1 MKMDYRS
8 AEEMAR
14 RWGVSVR
21 TVRSYC
27 RLGKIPGAHQVGRVW
42 LIPEQAQRPLR
53 KVRAVKKPDK
63 MTLLDVLQAECSSHQ
78 KGGIYHRVQIDM
90 TYNSNHIEGSRL
102 THEETRYIFETN
114 TIGREAPVN
123 ANDIVETMNHFRC
136 MDYIIE
142 MARHPLSEKMIKDLH
157 LMLKNGTTDSR
168 KSWFAVGAYK
178 KLPNTIGEQE
188 TTAPNQ
194 VSAAI
199 RALLSWYKAIEHPT
213 FDDLLEFH
221 VRFERIHPFQDGNG
235 RVGRLLLFKECLRTD
250 HVPFIITDDLK
261 YYYYRGLKEW
271 GHESGYLR
279 DTCLTAQDRFRK
291 LLAYYRPDL
300 GH

>member
-1 MKMDYRS
+1 MNYLT
-8 AEEMAR
+8 AEEMAQ

-21 TVRSYC
+21 TVRNYC
-27 RLGKIPGAHQVGRVW
+27 RLDKIPGAHQVGRAW
-42 LIPEQAQRPLR
+42 LIPEQAQRPAR
-53 KVRAVKKPDK
+53 KSRATAKPSK
-63 MTLLDVLQAECSSHQ
+63 MTLLDILQAECSSHQ

-142 MARHPLSEKMIKDLH
+142 MARHQLSEKMIKGLH
-157 LMLKNGTTDSR
+157 FMLKNGTTDSR
-168 KSWFAVGAYK
+168 KGWFAVGAYK
-178 KLPNTIGEQE
+178 KLPNTIGDQE
-188 TTAPNQ
+188 TTAPEQ
-194 VSAAI
+194 VSESI
-199 RALLSWYKAIEHPT
+199 RALLAWYKTISKPT

-235 RVGRLLLFKECLRTD
+235 RIGRLLLFKECLRAN
-250 HVPFIITDDLK
+250 HIPFIITDDLK

-271 GHESGYLR
+271 SREPGYLR

-291 LLAYYRPDL
+291 LLAYYLPDFIN
-300 GH
+300 HT